1 MKVYRDNSFTRY
13 EHLPMHLRQTY
24 WLDYL
29 NRLVQFSLYDPDLSG
44 EKQDRLLA
52 EIRHVTAIIKILQHE
67 PNRRTVESK
76 ATAKHCSKT
85 TPIPAAY
92 PGSDTNVRTSSK
104 RRAARRSNRKSTTAR
119 SDNSK

>member
-1 MKVYRDNSFTRY
+1 
-13 EHLPMHLRQTY
+13 MHLRQTY

-29 NRLVQFSLYDPDLSG
+29 NRLVQFSLYDPDLSP

-76 ATAKHCSKT
+76 ATAKPPHQTKIVEPTHPS
-85 TPIPAAY
+85 
-92 PGSDTNVRTSSK
+92 SDKNVRPRSK
-104 RRAARRSNRKSTTAR
+104 RRAARRRNGAGTTAR
-119 SDNSK
+119 TDNRK